1 MTVAIQSVS
10 AITAA
15 ELPALAA
22 GSQLLGC
29 GGGGY
34 TAQELWALQ
43 RRGEDLRATI
53 APLDSSFGTCALVGY
68 VGSTLVL
75 AEELPS
81 GQELSTAVFALER
94 WTGRKVTSVL
104 PAEIGGVIALASVD
118 LSAQAHLPV
127 VDADGIGR
135 STPRLDQLA
144 PLHGSS
150 QPVSGAVV
158 TPTGLV
164 SVVDTRGPDALETAL
179 RDIAAHNGGW
189 GGFAIG
195 PFDEATVRER
205 AVPGTISRAVALG
218 SDLLQVRS
226 QASSIPLSAAPLGWV
241 PIRGRVLDVQHETS
255 AVSFVRGSAAIQ
267 DLTTGQVAR
276 IEMGSEYLYLAVD
289 GEPAASA
296 PDCICVLGMRDLT
309 PINTDDIR
317 SGMYVEVLVLETPR
331 PLGGLSLPVPAE
343 YGLPF
348 EPVRFDARRIPE
360 QEHPAT
366 SVHLS
371 AGGHNATR

>member
-1 MTVAIQSVS
+1 MASISPSVP

-34 TAQELWALQ
+34 TAQEFWALQ
-43 RRGEDLRATI
+43 RRGGDLRAQVV
-53 APLDSSFGTCALVGY
+53 ALDQRFGICALVGY

-81 GQELSTAVFALER
+81 GRELSTAVSALRR
-94 WTGRKVTSVL
+94 WTGREVESIM

-118 LSAQAHLPV
+118 LSARSRLPV

-135 STPRLDQLA
+135 STPRLDQIA
-144 PLHGSS
+144 PLHGAKG
-150 QPVSGAVV
+150 PVSGAVV

-164 SVVDTRGPDALETAL
+164 SVLDARGPEALENAI

-195 PFDEATVRER
+195 PFDEGTLRGR
-205 AVPGTISRAVALG
+205 AVPGSVSRAVRIG
-218 SDLLQVRS
+218 GELLRARNAPG
-226 QASSIPLSAAPLGWV
+226 ASSAASLGYA
-241 PIRGRVLDVQHETS
+241 PIRGRVLDVQHGIS

-289 GEPAASA
+289 GEPVASV
-296 PDCICVLGMRDLT
+296 PDGICVLGLRDLT
-309 PINTDDIR
+309 PVNTDDIR
-317 SGMYVEVLVLETPR
+317 TGMCVEVLVLKTPR
-331 PLGGLSLPVPAE
+331 PRGGTALPVPE
-343 YGLPF
+343 DYGLPF
-348 EPVRFDARRIPE
+348 EPVEFGPR
-360 QEHPAT
+360 PAQ
-366 SVHLS
+366 
-371 AGGHNATR
+371 AGPAAETEASR